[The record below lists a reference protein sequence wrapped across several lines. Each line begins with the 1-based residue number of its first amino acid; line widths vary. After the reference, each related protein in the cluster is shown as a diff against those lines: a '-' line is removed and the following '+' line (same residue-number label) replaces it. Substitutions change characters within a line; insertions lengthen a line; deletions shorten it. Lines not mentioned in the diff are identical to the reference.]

1 MWVNK
6 FKPTKQITQIKNGHY
21 SPELWKILC
30 KLKTNKWKIPT
41 NNPGVEEGEIPHTEI
56 LFTTDRLYHL
66 FFIVNH
72 QYSFAFHSVHI
83 CCISLLA
90 LSQACSLLF
99 WTQEKSLRITM
110 EQCPY
115 RQLSRTLPS
124 WQMYLKRKVKNKT
137 SLQITYDTSEF
148 LFNFNDQGT
157 FYS

>member
-1 MWVNK
+1 MQAQNK
-6 FKPTKQITQIKNGHY
+6 QMKNPNKQSRRGGRGNTSHRNPFHHRQII
-21 SPELWKILC
+21 S
-30 KLKTNKWKIPT
+30 
-41 NNPGVEEGEIPHTEI
+41 
-56 LFTTDRLYHL
+56 L